1 MNCDCNEKCFYFKKL
16 LSVNDEIHIY
26 NCYRCGKHTLDCST
40 KKKKCGYKNDVL
52 VSKKEHNKIKIE
64 EQDDS
69 VVVYN
74 LNEKYKNDL
83 NNYIKLYIMSK
94 TIGIKV
100 ENYIAHI
107 NFIINKLGYNPWI
120 EQKESVYDLLKR
132 LRNYPDKKK
141 KSHIEKKTV
150 ILDISDILKNINKPK
165 IFKKR
170 KTKKNKVVKEEDRY
184 YNSSQEDSDESDD
197 SDDSDDSDE
206 SNDSDE
212 NENNDENED
221 NYFDVD
227 NVDSDDENYDDNC
240 GEFSD

>member
-1 MNCDCNEKCFYFKKL
+1 
-16 LSVNDEIHIY
+16 
-26 NCYRCGKHTLDCST
+26 
-40 KKKKCGYKNDVL
+40 
-52 VSKKEHNKIKIE
+52 
-64 EQDDS
+64 
-69 VVVYN
+69 
-74 LNEKYKNDL
+74 
-83 NNYIKLYIMSK
+83 MSK

-100 ENYIAHI
+100 ENYIANI

-150 ILDISDILKNINKPK
+150 ILDISDILKNISKPK
-165 IFKKR
+165 IFKKS
-170 KTKKNKVVKEEDRY
+170 KTKKNKNKVVKEEDRY
-184 YNSSQEDSDESDD
+184 YNSSQEDSD
-197 SDDSDDSDE
+197 DSDDSDE
-206 SNDSDE
+206 SNDSDDSDE

-227 NVDSDDENYDDNC
+227 NVESDDENYDDNC